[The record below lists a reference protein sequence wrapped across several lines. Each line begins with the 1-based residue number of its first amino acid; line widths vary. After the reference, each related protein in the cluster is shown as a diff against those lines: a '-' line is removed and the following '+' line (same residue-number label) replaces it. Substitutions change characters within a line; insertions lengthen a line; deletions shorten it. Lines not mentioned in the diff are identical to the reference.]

1 MWPQK
6 LVAGVKV
13 KAQEWVGLL
22 KLTFIIPFSS
32 HNSRTLWSTNTCQKT
47 WILFTQII
55 NPHDIAQQSRWVYCA
70 HWRTNIFQFFP
81 SEESYNFS
89 AQKYGF
95 KESSKNFLFCFSGVN
110 STNAAL
116 NFSKSAQPINQRF
129 TDCLIPP
136 SLHKRGGKPLQNV
149 FVLFVILDKADNEL
163 QLLYR
168 VYCLPR
174 PLL

>member
-1 MWPQK
+1 MLNEGQILSSFSPLRTVTTSQLK
-6 LVAGVKV
+6 NMGSKKV
-13 KAQEWVGLL
+13 L
-22 KLTFIIPFSS
+22 KT
-32 HNSRTLWSTNTCQKT
+32 
-47 WILFTQII
+47 
-55 NPHDIAQQSRWVYCA
+55 
-70 HWRTNIFQFFP
+70 
-81 SEESYNFS
+81 
-89 AQKYGF
+89 
-95 KESSKNFLFCFSGVN
+95 FLFCFSGVN